1 MSVPPTVDPGV
12 LAVVHARLAKY
23 RTILKRSKNL
33 DEKKRV
39 EIDAQI
45 KADEAWIKAQA
56 PEKVVRE
63 TEIEPYPVRDPDPT
77 ALDDLRSIVR
87 SILFLPDPYIVD
99 IVCGTI
105 CANGF
110 TTEPPVWVVT
120 VEPPSQGKS
129 DILGALL
136 GMREAYLLGR
146 VTGATFRCAYRAPE
160 DEDAAPKMLDLLN
173 GRVVIWPE
181 FTNVI
186 TMPERDQQRVLTDL
200 RDIYDGKAKISSG
213 SGVNDTW
220 VGRFGLIAGCTGR
233 FDRAQFIRQE
243 LGERFIIYRPILPD
257 PEEMRLKIKHTRAWP
272 NAAKKESIAK
282 GFTAW
287 RDKVGLVPALQEIA
301 LDDDQ
306 YDVVS
311 LLATMTAEARTAVDR
326 EAKDDP
332 DPEGPGRLIK
342 QFHALAAGIAVANGR
357 RGVSDHEINVI
368 RRVAQST
375 MPTARRRFLRAM
387 VEQPE
392 GAATGRGIRRAMG
405 GAGGNTLDTVQKDLT
420 ALGIVQE
427 DRLVLT
433 PRWRDLIERT
443 GLFRVASERR
453 ILREAPAPGGAM
465 LVEGDER
472 AVETF
477 LRERSKRRGP
487 K

>member
-1 MSVPPTVDPGV
+1 MSQQPPQSGSPQHDVIAIV
-12 LAVVHARLAKY
+12 RARLAKN
-23 RTILKRSKNL
+23 RTILKRSKDL
-33 DEKKRV
+33 DEKKRIEIEAQV
-39 EIDAQI
+39 E
-45 KADEAWIKAQA
+45 ADKTWIKVQA
-56 PEKVVRE
+56 PEKE
-63 TEIEPYPVRDPDPT
+63 SLDTAIEPYPVCDPDPT
-77 ALDDLRSIVR
+77 ALDELRTIVR
-87 SILFLPDPYIVD
+87 RVLFLPDPYMVD

-110 TTEPPVWVVT
+110 TTEPPVWVVF

-160 DEDAAPKMLDLLN
+160 DEEAAPRMLDLLDK
-173 GRVVIWPE
+173 RVVIWPE

-213 SGVNDTW
+213 SGVNETW
-220 VGRFGLIAGCTGR
+220 TGRFGLIAGCTGR

-243 LGERFIIYRPILPD
+243 LGERFIVYRPTLPA

-272 NAAKKESIAK
+272 SNAKKESIAR

-287 RDKVGLVPALQEIA
+287 RDKIGLVPALQEIA

-311 LLATMTAEARTAVDR
+311 LLATMTAEARTAVDHN
-326 EAKDDP
+326 AKDDP

-342 QFHALAAGIAVANGR
+342 QFHALAAGVAVANGR
-357 RGVSDHEINVI
+357 RGVTDHEINVV

-375 MPTARRRFLRAM
+375 MPTSRRRFLRAL
-387 VEQPE
+387 VEQPD
-392 GAATGRGIRRAMG
+392 GAKVNATWKAMA
-405 GAGGNTLDTVQKDLT
+405 GAGKQTLYRVKDDLI
-420 ALGIVQE
+420 ALGILQE
-427 DRLVLT
+427 DRFALT
-433 PRWRDLIERT
+433 PRWRDLIART
-443 GLFRVASERR
+443 GLFAVASERR
-453 ILREAPAPGGAM
+453 VLRQSGEA
-465 LVEGDER
+465 LVEGEER
-472 AVETF
+472 AVDAY
-477 LRERSKRRGP
+477 LRVAAKRRGN